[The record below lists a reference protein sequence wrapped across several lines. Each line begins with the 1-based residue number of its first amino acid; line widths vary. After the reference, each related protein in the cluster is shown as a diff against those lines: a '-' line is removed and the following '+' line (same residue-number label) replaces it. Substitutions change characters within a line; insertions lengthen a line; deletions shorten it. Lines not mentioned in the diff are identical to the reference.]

1 MDYETYKKNY
11 YVDPPP
17 EPRFHFA
24 GAWGATLYYEDYQKA
39 LDFYGE
45 VLGPPAY
52 IEGENTHGWRIGETW
67 LTLFPSKKGN
77 PQNIEVPFFVE
88 TPEEVD
94 RLYEALIA
102 AGAQGEP
109 PVDTLMYHPVRACYL
124 KDPFGVE
131 LMVACWLG
139 EENEYTR

>member
-1 MDYETYKKNY
+1 MKNEGILDFETYKKNY
-11 YVDPPP
+11 YVDPQP

-39 LDFYGE
+39 LAFYRE

-77 PQNIEVPFFVE
+77 PQNLEVPFFVE
-88 TPEEVD
+88 TPEEVT

-109 PVDTLMYHPVRACYL
+109 PGDTLMYRPVRTAFL
-124 KDPFGVE
+124 TDPFGVS
-131 LMVACWLG
+131 LLIACWLG
-139 EENEYTR
+139 D